1 MALGTPALSVE
12 AMQSNLLSRPM
23 PKQNGESS
31 NGRLKHIRN
40 PQTGKAFCTRQPV
53 HSTSPPKNPS
63 EICVVCETMANNQR
77 FNMR

>member
-1 MALGTPALSVE
+1 MALETLDSAVE
-12 AMQSNLLSRPM
+12 ATQAKPS
-23 PKQNGESS
+23 GERS

-40 PQTGKAFCTRQPV
+40 PQTGKAFCTRKPV

-77 FNMR
+77 FNTR